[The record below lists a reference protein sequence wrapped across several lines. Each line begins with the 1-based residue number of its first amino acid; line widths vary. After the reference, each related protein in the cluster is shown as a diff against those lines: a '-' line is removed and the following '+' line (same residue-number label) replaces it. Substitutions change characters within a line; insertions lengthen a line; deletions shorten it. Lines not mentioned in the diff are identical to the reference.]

1 MMKLME
7 YFRQNKSLNYVL
19 LIFILFLG
27 ITSYYNI
34 PKELFPE
41 IALDKI
47 AINGGYAGASA
58 DNLDKMAVR
67 DIEDELGN
75 IQGVSKIETVIKSG
89 GFSIILDLD
98 AGTDKTDALNKAKD
112 AIARSRQYLPSDMT
126 EPTAQIL
133 THNRPL
139 INLSLSSETMKKGE
153 LIETAKEV
161 KSKIAR
167 NPFVSEVAIYG
178 DADQEVSIQINEEA
192 VRAYGLNPS
201 DIIDAIS
208 KTSYIY
214 PIGDIKQSG
223 NYIFLS
229 TVYGK
234 ENKQEWEATL
244 IRIGEKQIRLG
255 EIAQVDITYPQN
267 TTLSTFN
274 GRTNVTLVISKG
286 PEGNAMHISQEIQ
299 SYAKEKLTKEFP
311 GIYFDF
317 YQDSSK
323 PVKDR
328 LNTVIS
334 NLMFGLI
341 LVFISM
347 ALLINLRIATIVAMG
362 IPISFAIGVMFL
374 YFTGYSINIVSLL
387 GGLIVIG
394 IVVDD
399 AIVVSENIQRH
410 LNEGYGKSEAVYLGL
425 KEMVLPVTLAT
436 LTTIAAF
443 LPLFMMTGEIKNFII
458 LIPIT
463 VIMIL
468 LGSLL
473 ESFFFLPLHAEEFLK
488 KQRNFLDWEP
498 LQNLYERLLHTMIR
512 FKYAFLFTFVILIPI
527 LTVMTVKQLNFQFFP
542 GFDGNYLYVSG
553 KCNVDTPI
561 EETEKIAKE
570 MEKHILEHKKNY
582 AIKSTSTIIGY
593 RRALSGASENGDN
606 MIYITMELYDMEPQS
621 FIDAYINPLL
631 NFSFDFNDPEK
642 IRKKHTYD
650 LAEELTTEVMPFKQK
665 YHLDEL
671 GVMEDKPGLIKND
684 IEINLSGKNTKA
696 ISSAMKRL
704 KEKLVV
710 TPHIKDV
717 GDNADLGKMEYKL
730 RVNNYG
736 EELGLSEA
744 GIAQVLSGYFLDS
757 RKAMTFN
764 QNGVMEIR
772 TKSMEKDSEK
782 TLLDFMMP
790 TPSGHFVKL
799 TDVVTIEKRRAYEQI
814 EKRDGNTV
822 TSVFAN
828 IDKKKTTAVDVLK
841 EIQTLIEEIKKE
853 GVEVSLLGEQE
864 KNQQFKND
872 MMRSLVI
879 AFFLIL
885 ITLLFI
891 FPKIRY
897 ALMVMS
903 VIPFSLLGAF
913 LGHLFLGVN
922 LSMTSVIGML
932 GLAGVVI
939 NDGIIMLDFLH
950 GTQNLEKF
958 YERAKLRLRPI
969 LITSITTFLGLF
981 TLIFYATGQAVIL
994 QPIAISLGFGLVWGT
1009 VLNLVYLP
1017 ALYAVV
1023 NKLNPSG
1030 SEPTHDNFKK
1040 VIDFIVFEVG
1050 RFVRLEKL
1058 KHFLL
1063 RK

>member
-1 MMKLME
+1 MMRIIN
-7 YFRQNKSLNYVL
+7 YFIENRSLNYVL
-19 LIFILFLG
+19 LVFILFLG
-27 ITSYYNI
+27 INSYYNI

-47 AINGGYAGASA
+47 SIRGSYAGASA

-75 IQGVSKIETVIKSG
+75 IQGIDKIETVIKSG
-89 GFSIILDLD
+89 TFSIVLDLND
-98 AGTDKTDALNKAKD
+98 GADKIDALNKAKD
-112 AIARSRQYLPSDMT
+112 AIARSRQYLPADMI
-126 EPTAQIL
+126 EPTAEL
-133 THNRPL
+133 LLHNRPL
-139 INLSLSSETMKKGE
+139 IRLSLSSEHLSKGQ

-167 NPFVSEVAIYG
+167 NPYVSEVKIYG
-178 DADQEVSIQINEEA
+178 DADQEVSVQINEEA
-192 VRAYGLNPS
+192 VRAYGLDPFTL
-201 DIIDAIS
+201 IDAIS

-229 TVYGK
+229 TVNGK
-234 ENKQEWEATL
+234 ENKEEWESAL
-244 IRIGEKQIRLG
+244 IKIGDQQVRLG
-255 EIAQVDITYPQN
+255 DVAKVDITYPQD

-274 GRTNVTLVISKG
+274 GRNNITLVISKG
-286 PEGNAMHISQEIQ
+286 PEGNSMHISRDLQT
-299 SYAKEKLTKEFP
+299 YAKEKLSKEFP
-311 GIYFDF
+311 EVYFDF

-334 NLMFGLI
+334 NLMFGLL
-341 LVFISM
+341 LVFLSM
-347 ALLINLRIATIVAMG
+347 TLLINIRIASIVAMG
-362 IPISFAIGVMFL
+362 IPISFAIGIMFL

-410 LNEGYGKSEAVYLGL
+410 INEGLAKNEAVYQGL

-443 LPLFMMTGEIKNFII
+443 LPLFMLTGEIKNFII

-473 ESFFFLPLHAEEFLK
+473 ESFFFLPLHADEVLK
-488 KQRNFLDWEP
+488 KQKNFINWEP
-498 LQNLYERLLHTMIR
+498 LQNKYEALLHLVIR
-512 FKYAFLFTFVILIPI
+512 FKYIFLFTFVIVIPLLTI
-527 LTVMTVKQLNFQFFP
+527 LTIKMLNFQFFP
-542 GFDGNYLYVSG
+542 GFDGNYLYITG
-553 KCNVDTPI
+553 KSNMDTTI
-561 EETEKIAKE
+561 EETDKIAKE
-570 MEKHILEHKKNY
+570 LEKYVLSKKETY
-582 AIKSTSTIIGY
+582 ALKSTSTVVGY
-593 RRALSGASENGDN
+593 RRSLAGADENGDN
-606 MIYITMELYDMEPQS
+606 MLYITMELYDMEPQS
-621 FIDAYINPLL
+621 FIDAYINPIL
-631 NFSFDFNDPEK
+631 NFSFMFNDPEK

-650 LAEELTTEVMPFKQK
+650 LAQDLRKEIAPMKKK
-665 YHLDEL
+665 YQLEEL
-671 GVMEDKPGLIKND
+671 GVREDKPGLIKND
-684 IEINLSGKNTKA
+684 IQINLSGKDGQKIA
-696 ISSAMKRL
+696 DAMNRIEENL
-704 KEKLVV
+704 SVIPYV
-710 TPHIKDV
+710 KDV
-717 GDNADLGKMEYKL
+717 GNNAQLGKMEYKI
-730 RVNNYG
+730 RINAYG
-736 EELGLSEA
+736 EQLGLSEV
-744 GIAQVLSGYFLDS
+744 GIAQTLSGYFLDS
-757 RKAMTFN
+757 RKAMTFSP
-764 QNGVMEIR
+764 NGVMEIR
-772 TKSMEKDSEK
+772 TKSIGKDSET
-782 TLLDFMMP
+782 TLMNFMIP
-790 TPSGHFVKL
+790 TPSGSVVKL
-799 TDVVTIEKRRAYEQI
+799 TDVVDIEKLRAYEKI

-822 TSVFAN
+822 KSVFAN
-828 IDKKKTTAVDVLK
+828 IDKKKTTAVAVLK
-841 EIQTLIEEIKKE
+841 KIKPLLDAIEDE
-853 GVEVSLLGEQE
+853 GIDVSLLGEQE

-872 MMRSLVI
+872 MIRSLII
-879 AFFLIL
+879 AVFLIL

-903 VIPFSLLGAF
+903 VIPFSLLGAL
-913 LGHLFLGVN
+913 LGHMLIGIN
-922 LSMTSVIGML
+922 LSMPSVIGML

-950 GTQNLEKF
+950 GTHNAETF

-994 QPIAISLGFGLVWGT
+994 QPIAISIGFGLIWGT

-1017 ALYAVV
+1017 SLYAVV
-1023 NKLNPSG
+1023 NKIQP
-1030 SEPTHDNFKK
+1030 
-1040 VIDFIVFEVG
+1040 G
-1050 RFVRLEKL
+1050 RET
-1058 KHFLL
+1058 
-1063 RK
+1063 